1 MAMTEHVR
9 SAWKTREGGLPA
21 TLSRLLK
28 TLVAAA
34 KEFGAAISLT
44 AGLRAKDFSP
54 LPLIAF
60 LVFAL
65 GRPYRGILQDPQI
78 YIGRA
83 VADLDP
89 SGVGRDLMFVHDGQ
103 FGFSLFPFVVRETV
117 ALWDRRRPGKCW
129 RSLRRSHG
137 FSRLVPSRGNS

>member
-1 MAMTEHVR
+1 MAITEHAR

-21 TLSRLLK
+21 TLFRLLK

-34 KEFGAAISLT
+34 KESGAAISLT

-65 GRPYRGILQDPQI
+65 GRPYRGI
-78 YIGRA
+78 
-83 VADLDP
+83 
-89 SGVGRDLMFVHDGQ
+89 
-103 FGFSLFPFVVRETV
+103 FSKTPRSISAARLPISIH
-117 ALWDRRRPGKCW
+117 PG
-129 RSLRRSHG
+129 SAAI
-137 FSRLVPSRGNS
+137 